1 MKLKSIKTKLIM
13 TTSLVLITAFAV
25 LLSLTGWQLHDRTQE
40 NVLQQAEGI
49 AGELENSTETFL
61 DQYGRSIEQVAS
73 TTTAIQ
79 YAESALEDGDA
90 ASTNELEQLLEEY
103 LTIYADPSSI
113 YVAADN
119 GSLLISPNVDL
130 PADFDATT
138 RDWYQQA
145 AAEPDAVI
153 WSEPYID
160 EATGEYVITAAKAMQ
175 SGTQLVGVVGV
186 DVKLGDLTTKLGE
199 TQIGYNGYPFVLS
212 SEGVAIV
219 HPTLQSESLMD
230 LEFIQDLFAQ
240 EQESGRIDY
249 TYDGADKLMVY
260 STASNTNWKIGVA
273 FDQSDIAAES
283 LSILV
288 LLMIIGVVTLII
300 AGVIMSIVASRFS
313 KPIVKLSESV
323 REVANGDL
331 STRANVKSND
341 EIGELATQFN
351 MMVDHMN
358 EILTTVKT
366 SVEEVRGS
374 AEGLSAVAEET
385 NASSEQVASAVSDI
399 ADGASQSAE
408 EADEANR
415 QSYNLG
421 EKINAI
427 SEQSKQMSEVASEA
441 GSVNASGLS
450 QMKQLKEYHT
460 SSTGFIQS
468 MESVITDLETKVQT
482 IETVMATITEI
493 SSQTNLLA
501 LNASIEAARAG
512 EHGKGFAVV
521 ADEVRK
527 LAEQSVRATD
537 EVKQTIAD
545 IQDSSKRAVNEMG
558 RTKENFDHQSVVVE
572 QTNEIFDQISD
583 FMGTMETS
591 ILAVYREIQDVSTS
605 KEAVARVIQEMAA
618 MAEETAASCQQV
630 SASTDE
636 QVKAIQTVTESAERL
651 SELSDDLQQAVNRFR
666 LDEHKEA

>member
-1 MKLKSIKTKLIM
+1 MKSIKTKLIL
-13 TTSLVLITAFAV
+13 TTSIVLIAAFAV

-40 NVLQQAEGI
+40 NVLSQAEGI
-49 AGELENSTETFL
+49 AGELQNSTETFL

-79 YAESALEDGDA
+79 YAEAALEDGDA
-90 ASTNELEQLLEEY
+90 AATNELEQLLEEY
-103 LTIYADPSSI
+103 LTIYSDPSSI

-119 GSLLISPNVDL
+119 GSLLISPYVDL

-145 AAEPDAVI
+145 AAEPDTVI

-160 EATGEYVITAAKAMQ
+160 EATGEYVVTAAKAIQ
-175 SGTQLVGVVGV
+175 DGSELIGVVGT

-212 SEGVAIV
+212 GEGIAIV
-219 HPTLQSESLMD
+219 HPTLQSENLMELD
-230 LEFIQDLFAQ
+230 FIQDLFAQ
-240 EQESGRIDY
+240 DQETGRIDY
-249 TYDGADKLMVY
+249 NYDGSDKLMVY

-273 FDQSDIAAES
+273 FDESDIMAES
-283 LSILV
+283 LSIV
-288 LLMIIGVVTLII
+288 TLLLIIGIVTLIV
-300 AGVIMSIVASRFS
+300 AAVIMSIVASRFS
-313 KPIVKLSESV
+313 KPIVSLKESV
-323 REVANGDL
+323 REVAGGDL
-331 STRANVKSND
+331 STRAHVKSDD

-351 MMVDHMN
+351 QMVDNMN
-358 EILTTVKT
+358 SILTTVKL
-366 SVEEVRGS
+366 SVNEVRGS

-399 ADGASQSAE
+399 ADGATQSAE

-415 QSYNLG
+415 QSQTLG

-441 GSVNASGLS
+441 GSVNASGIS

-460 SSTGFIQS
+460 SSTEFIQS
-468 MESVITDLETKVQT
+468 METVIRDLENKVQT
-482 IETVMATITEI
+482 IESVMATITEI

-558 RTKENFDHQSVVVE
+558 RTKENFDNQSVVVE
-572 QTNEIFDQISD
+572 QTNEIFDQMSD

-591 ILAVYREIQDVSTS
+591 ILAVYREIQDVSAS
-605 KEAVARVIQEMAA
+605 KEAVSRVIQEMAA
-618 MAEETAASCQQV
+618 MAEETAASCEQV
-630 SASTDE
+630 AASTDE
-636 QVKAIQTVTESAERL
+636 QVRAIQTVTESAERL
-651 SELSDDLQQAVNRFR
+651 SELSDDLQQAVNRFQ
-666 LDEHKEA
+666 LDEQQED